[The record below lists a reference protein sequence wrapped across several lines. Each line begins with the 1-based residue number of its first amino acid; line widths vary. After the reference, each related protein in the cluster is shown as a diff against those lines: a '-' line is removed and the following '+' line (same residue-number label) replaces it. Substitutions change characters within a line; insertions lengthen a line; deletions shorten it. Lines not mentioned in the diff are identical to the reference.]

1 MKKHLQ
7 PIGAIVCLILCLSSF
22 SSAATLNIPPRPAG
36 ALKGSEFVNLVTSMT
51 QDAREQNIYNQI
63 SIGNIP
69 DFYRTLCAVTVT
81 ANLSGQDHTVIYYV
95 TPDYLAIGSDDDYFL
110 CPMTP
115 TMAQQVADLLQCSLP
130 TRKMVDA
137 IWTQAAVKLAPAP
150 IPPSAQMTTV
160 PVFNQHNT
168 MVWNQR
174 QPVLSQ
180 FPLGALVGGDK
191 KDVVITNRIYTAPAP
206 PRVAIYGW
214 HQLNGTPIQ
223 PLTTVHASTY
233 ADYSHGIRLAN
244 LKLLVD
250 GQEKTIP
257 EVLADSVLS
266 ALLSDEGVISTPR
279 YPTPTPQPTPTPV
292 SSNLVKNGSFEE
304 GFTSGVGNNWTKW
317 EAPGSSA
324 ITFGQAS
331 VNKHDGS
338 YSQYWARSDTSLF
351 NGGIY
356 QKITVTPGTT
366 YKISAWIKRQSLLT
380 GTSMEFGYD
389 LTGGTNGMSS
399 SVVYTDLTGATDN
412 VWVAYNATVTSTGG
426 NITLFARAGHTGTA
440 GGTNSYF
447 YLDQIYMTIAEPT
460 PTPPTPSSTQ
470 NTFWRMY

>member
-1 MKKHLQ
+1 
-7 PIGAIVCLILCLSSF
+7 
-22 SSAATLNIPPRPAG
+22 
-36 ALKGSEFVNLVTSMT
+36 
-51 QDAREQNIYNQI
+51 
-63 SIGNIP
+63 
-69 DFYRTLCAVTVT
+69 
-81 ANLSGQDHTVIYYV
+81 
-95 TPDYLAIGSDDDYFL
+95 
-110 CPMTP
+110 
-115 TMAQQVADLLQCSLP
+115 
-130 TRKMVDA
+130 
-137 IWTQAAVKLAPAP
+137 
-150 IPPSAQMTTV
+150 
-160 PVFNQHNT
+160 
-168 MVWNQR
+168 MVWDQR

-191 KDVVITNRIYTAPAP
+191 KDVVITNRIYTASPP

-317 EAPGSSA
+317 EAPGSST

-389 LTGGTNGMSS
+389 LSGGTDGMAS
-399 SVVYTDLTGATDN
+399 SVIYPPQADTTDN
-412 VWVAYNATVTSTGG
+412 IWVAYNATVTSTGG

-447 YLDQIYMTIAEPT
+447 YLDQISMTVAEPT
-460 PTPPTPSSTQ
+460 PTPTKPSSTQ
-470 NTFWRMY
+470 NTYWRMY